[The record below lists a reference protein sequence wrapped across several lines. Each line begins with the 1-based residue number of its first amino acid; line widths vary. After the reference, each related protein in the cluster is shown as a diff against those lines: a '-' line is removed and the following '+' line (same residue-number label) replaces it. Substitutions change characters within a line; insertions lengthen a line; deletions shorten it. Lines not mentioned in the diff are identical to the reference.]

1 MGESEKQTID
11 TPETSE
17 LENQPNSV
25 TEEKGG
31 GEPSPAEP
39 QTLDAIA
46 DDLTNTMPEVQQHAI
61 EQESLNEQEKLAQY
75 SHLVDV
81 DGNSFDP
88 SIHKVN
94 KAGEPTTSTK
104 GKLIKKAGRKKAT
117 TTKGAQSSFVGGD
130 AQQPTQDQI
139 HKLQARATGTVA
151 ANMVMQLGIAFG
163 GDEWNPRVD
172 EQTGLNE
179 KSMLEGAFADYFE
192 TTGKTDLPPAM
203 ALTVAI
209 GAYALPR
216 FTMPKTQSRVQ
227 KLTGG
232 LKKWFI
238 NRKLKKHGLKAES
251 NEKPQ
256 PQSASLQA

>member
-1 MGESEKQTID
+1 MGESEQTTNE
-11 TPETSE
+11 TPENSE
-17 LENQPNSV
+17 LNNQPDS
-25 TEEKGG
+25 EKKEKGG
-31 GEPSPAEP
+31 GELSSAES
-39 QTLDAIA
+39 QSLDAIA
-46 DDLTNTMPEVQQHAI
+46 DDLTTSMPDVQHHAI
-61 EQESLNEQEKLAQY
+61 EQESLNEKEKLAQF

-81 DGNSFDP
+81 DGNTFDP
-88 SIHKVN
+88 AIHKTN

-117 TTKGAQSSFVGGD
+117 TTKPTTSSFVGGNG
-130 AQQPTQDQI
+130 QQPTQDQI

-163 GDEWNPRVD
+163 GDEWNPRMD

-216 FTMPKTQSRVQ
+216 FTMPKTQSRLQ
-227 KLTGG
+227 KMTGG
-232 LKKWFI
+232 IKKWFI